1 MPLSAAQ
8 TAGLRHRFGV
18 SMARLAP
25 FEPVPALAVAV
36 SGGADSMALAL
47 LARDWAHGQGGSL
60 LAIVVDH
67 GLRPGSAAEA
77 ALTVARLNG
86 RGIPAHKIRLNELP
100 RGPSLAARA
109 RTARY
114 AALETACAERGIL
127 HLLLGHHAGDQA
139 ETLRMRA
146 AAGSGGRGLACMAA
160 LVERPAVRLLRPLL
174 AEPPGLLRALL
185 RADGLDW
192 VEDPSNHDLAT
203 LRARLRHDINDP
215 AGDGA
220 VVTGLCDDAR
230 GHGIARAEADREI
243 ARELAARV
251 RLHPAGWAVLTA
263 GALSVGALSAL
274 LCTIA
279 GRRYPAAS
287 DAVARLAAAP
297 RAATLAGV
305 RLLPAGRAGRPGDW
319 LVVREA
325 AAMQAPVVA
334 RPLAMWDGRFR
345 LAPSL
350 RPEPGTTLGALGD
363 DAAGWRRAT
372 DWPSVVLCTLPAL
385 RRDGQ
390 VVAVPVL
397 VPVLGGAGVAII
409 DRLGVAFRPAMG
421 LTTAPFLPI

>member
-1 MPLSAAQ
+1 MPLNA
-8 TAGLRHRFGV
+8 AGLRHRFGAN
-18 SMARLAP
+18 MARLAP
-25 FEPVPALAVAV
+25 FEPAPALAVAV

-67 GLRPGSAAEA
+67 GLRPGSADEA
-77 ALTVARLNG
+77 TLTVARLNG
-86 RGIPAHKIRLNELP
+86 RGIAANKIRLDGLP
-100 RGPSLAARA
+100 HGPGLAARA

-114 AALETACAERGIL
+114 AALEAACAARGIL

-139 ETLRMRA
+139 ETLRMRT
-146 AAGSGGRGLACMAA
+146 AAGSSGRGLACMAA

-174 AEPPGLLRALL
+174 AEPPGRLRALL

-215 AGDGA
+215 AGEGA

-230 GHGIARAEADREI
+230 GYGIARAEVDRDI
-243 ARELAARV
+243 AAELAGRV

-263 GALSVGALSAL
+263 GALSAVALSAL
-274 LCTIA
+274 LCTIS
-279 GRRYPAAS
+279 GRRYPVAS

-297 RAATLAGV
+297 HAATLAGA
-305 RLLPAGRAGRPGDW
+305 RLLPAGRAGQAGDW
-319 LVVREA
+319 LVVREV
-325 AAMQAPVVA
+325 AAMQPPVVA

-345 LAPSL
+345 LSPDA
-350 RPEPGTTLGALGD
+350 RPKPGTTLGSLGD
-363 DAAGWRRAT
+363 DAARWRRAAG
-372 DWPSVVLCTLPAL
+372 WPSAVLRTLPAL

-390 VVAVPVL
+390 VVAVPA
-397 VPVLGGAGVAII
+397 LGGADVATL
-409 DRLGVAFRPAMG
+409 DRLDAVFRPAMV
-421 LTTAPFLPI
+421 LAAAPFLPN